1 MADNRECLGQGPGP
15 GLIRV
20 RVPKRLPYVPIL
32 SETERRA
39 YHVAHRLLGMFHIV
53 PVNRGDVREG
63 REGTEL
69 AGAGARRSW
78 LVDEVARV
86 VKEEMEK

>member
-1 MADNRECLGQGPGP
+1 MGNSREWP
-15 GLIRV
+15 GLYP
-20 RVPKRLPYVPIL
+20 VPSRLPYVPVL

-39 YHVAHRLLGMFHIV
+39 YHVAHRLLGIFHVI
-53 PVNRGDVREG
+53 PVSQGDVGEG

-69 AGAGARRSW
+69 AGPGARRSW

-86 VKEEMEK
+86 VREEMER

>member
-1 MADNRECLGQGPGP
+1 MGSNREWP
-15 GLIRV
+15 GLYP
-20 RVPKRLPYVPIL
+20 VPSRPPYVPIL

-39 YHVAHRLLGMFHIV
+39 YHVAHRLLGMFHVI
-53 PVNRGDVREG
+53 PVSHGDVGEG

-69 AGAGARRSW
+69 AGPGARRSW